1 MSGGEPAH
9 HTWRYRWVVL
19 GVATFTQAASGFF
32 VQGIGAMGIH
42 LRHDLSLSTAQL
54 GLLLSAAQLV
64 PLVGLLVAGELLD
77 RYDERWVVGIGAGVV
92 AVSLGVGS
100 VVRGYSSLLLVL
112 LIVGAGYST
121 VQPGGSKSV
130 ASWFDAS
137 RRGVAMGIRQAGLP
151 LGGVL
156 AAAALPV
163 LAAAL
168 GLRAALMAGAVVAL
182 LGAIAFMGL
191 YRRPPARSPSRD
203 GTPPDARSHASLA
216 SRSGARLRMLRE
228 PSMVKLILS
237 GMSLVSV
244 HSGVGVLTVL
254 YLHEVTAVE
263 EGSAALVL
271 VAAQGAGVAGRVCLA
286 AWSDRSRSG
295 RYVCVLACMAAVTA
309 GMSALITPVGRSPVA
324 ACLLFIWLGFF
335 GIGWYGPWV
344 AHVAESA
351 PPGKTGFAL
360 GSVMALNQIAVV
372 LAPPALGLL
381 RDLTGSFAPSWT
393 LLSALTAVAL
403 TVTARGEHR
412 PGATAWRRFRRI
424 KAGDGGG
431 GRDLR

>member
-1 MSGGEPAH
+1 MSGGESTH
-9 HTWRYRWVVL
+9 RTWRYRWVIL
-19 GVATFTQAASGFF
+19 GVATFAQAASGFF

-42 LRHDLSLSTAQL
+42 LQRDLSLSTAQL

-77 RYDERWVVGIGAGVV
+77 RYNERWVVGVGACVV

-100 VVRGYSSLLLVL
+100 VVQGYASLLLVL

-137 RRGVAMGIRQAGLP
+137 QRGLAMGIRQAGLP

-156 AAAALPV
+156 AAAVLPV

-168 GLRAALMAGAVVAL
+168 GWRVTLTAGALVAL
-182 LGAIAFMGL
+182 LGAVAFMCF
-191 YRRPPARSPSRD
+191 YRRPPAQ
-203 GTPPDARSHASLA
+203 SHPWDSASHYSEPRASLA
-216 SRSGARLRMLRE
+216 SWFGARLRMLRE
-228 PSMVKLILS
+228 PSMVKIILS

-263 EGSAALVL
+263 AGPAALVL
-271 VAAQGAGVAGRVCLA
+271 VATQGAGAVGRICLA
-286 AWSDRSRSG
+286 AWSDRSGSG
-295 RYVCVLACMAAVTA
+295 RYVCVLACMVAVTV
-309 GMSALITPVGRSPVA
+309 GMLALITPLGHSPAA

-351 PPGKTGFAL
+351 PPGRTGFAL
-360 GSVMALNQIAVV
+360 GLAMAVSQIAVV
-372 LAPPALGLL
+372 LAPPVLGLL
-381 RDLTGSFAPSWT
+381 KDLTGSFAPAWG
-393 LLSALTAVAL
+393 LLAAMTAIALA
-403 TVTARGEHR
+403 VTARGERQHR
-412 PGATAWRRFRRI
+412 RAPSRPRATA
-424 KAGDGGG
+424 
-431 GRDLR
+431 